1 MWSPHLLPHLS
12 CKRNQTKLRDYID
25 RRVTPPKRVGL
36 PTWGPQPQCKHCQA
50 LKQELQAIVLIVVI
64 SAIKF
69 YVKKKNK
76 TKLEHCI
83 HC

>member
-1 MWSPHLLPHLS
+1 MWSPHLS
-12 CKRNQTKLRDYID
+12 CKRNQTKLRGYIG
-25 RRVTPPKRVGL
+25 RRVTPPKWVGSRTL
-36 PTWGPQPQCKHCQA
+36 GPPPQCKHCQA
-50 LKQELQAIVLIVVI
+50 LKQELQAIVLIMVI

-76 TKLEHCI
+76 TKFEHCI

>member
-12 CKRNQTKLRDYID
+12 CKLNQTKLRDYID
-25 RRVTPPKRVGL
+25 RRVTPPKWVGS
-36 PTWGPQPQCKHCQA
+36 PTWGPPPQCKHCQA
-50 LKQELQAIVLIVVI
+50 LNQELQAIVLIMVI

>member
-1 MWSPHLLPHLS
+1 MWSPHLS
-12 CKRNQTKLRDYID
+12 CKRDQTKLRDYID
-25 RRVTPPKRVGL
+25 RRVTPPKWVGS
-36 PTWGPQPQCKHCQA
+36 PTWGPPPHCKDCQA
-50 LKQELQAIVLIVVI
+50 LKQELQAIVLIMVI